1 MVLVLLIFATV
12 GVFQQGGGYLLPQLA
27 ISVLT
32 AVGLDYV
39 IVYIKSKKIL
49 FSTSAVISGLII
61 ALILKPGVSWY
72 IPIFAALIAIGS
84 KHVIRIKGKH
94 IFNPANF
101 GLLLS
106 MFVLRT
112 YLVWWGSS
120 IAWLVL
126 ILGGLIAYR
135 FKRFHLLISFLI
147 TQFVLLGTYSV
158 LNREPILNAIFMAN
172 LFFIFVM
179 LVEPK
184 TSPTTRNGR
193 IIYGVL
199 TGIFS
204 SLFILVVPVH
214 DPSVMGLALSNLFVP
229 VINNKVKG

>member
-1 MVLVLLIFATV
+1 MVLILLILATV
-12 GVFQQGGGYLLPQLA
+12 GVFQQGAGYLLPQLA

-39 IVYIKSKKIL
+39 IIYIKSKKIL

-72 IPIFAALIAIGS
+72 IPILAALIAIGS
-84 KHVIRIKGKH
+84 KHAIRIKGKH

-112 YLVWWGSS
+112 YLVWWGSN

-126 ILGGLIAYR
+126 VLGGLIAYR

-147 TQFVLLGTYSV
+147 TQFVLLGTYSA
-158 LNREPILNAIFMAN
+158 LNGEPILNVIFMAN

-193 IIYGVL
+193 IIYGAL

-204 SLFILVVPVH
+204 SLFILVVPVR

>member
-1 MVLVLLIFATV
+1 MVLVLLILATV
-12 GVFQQGGGYLLPQLA
+12 GVFQQGAGYLLPQLA

-112 YLVWWGSS
+112 YLFWWGSS

-126 ILGGLIAYR
+126 VLGGLIAYR

-147 TQFVLLGTYSV
+147 TQFVLLGTYSA
-158 LNREPILNAIFMAN
+158 LNGEPILNAILMAN
-172 LFFIFVM
+172 LFFVFVM

-184 TSPTTRNGR
+184 TSPRTRNGR

-204 SLFILVVPVH
+204 SLFIVVVPVH

-229 VINNKVKG
+229 IINNKVKG

>member
-1 MVLVLLIFATV
+1 MVLVLLILATV
-12 GVFQQGGGYLLPQLA
+12 GVFQQGAGYLLPQLA

-84 KHVIRIKGKH
+84 KHVIHIKGKH

-126 ILGGLIAYR
+126 VLGGLIAYR

-147 TQFVLLGTYSV
+147 TQFVLLGTYSA
-158 LNREPILNAIFMAN
+158 LNGEPILNAIFMAN
-172 LFFIFVM
+172 LLFIFVM

>member
-1 MVLVLLIFATV
+1 MVLVLLILATV
-12 GVFQQGGGYLLPQLA
+12 GVFQQGAGYLLPQLA

-112 YLVWWGSS
+112 YLGWWGSS
-120 IAWLVL
+120 IVWLVL
-126 ILGGLIAYR
+126 VLGGLIAYR

-147 TQFVLLGTYSV
+147 TQFVLLGTYSA
-158 LNREPILNAIFMAN
+158 LNGEPILNAISMAN

-184 TSPTTRNGR
+184 TSPITRNGR